1 MNALVRARQAA
12 QADIRSAWRRRRRAL
27 GLTQEQAAQLLGMH
41 RLAYHRI
48 ETGVRRIQFAELGE
62 ICAAFGCQ
70 IGDLVHDRQLA
81 GAYVTIAKVHDRQLA
96 GAYVTIAKV
105 ILGPC
110 RQARGRF
117 ASGRTGHR
125 GA

>member
-12 QADIRSAWRRRRRAL
+12 QADIRSALRRRRRAL

-81 GAYVTIAKVHDRQLA
+81 GAYVTTPRSSSTAISTRF
-96 GAYVTIAKV
+96 
-105 ILGPC
+105 C
-110 RQARGRF
+110 ARAPPSPR
-117 ASGRTGHR
+117 
-125 GA
+125 